1 MIEMST
7 IGYYDESN
15 FKKIYHAQPR
25 TTIESLFYG
34 NNVHQVLDLKE
45 AYNLA
50 KNSPGTVVL
59 DGMPVYKPTEQE
71 LPQDAQ
77 VLLFNDGAIFGRTAA
92 ARRIVGYPDVD
103 TKALC
108 TILREAVYNMR
119 YRKLYKA
126 DAYIGLDEDFMTKAH
141 IILPEGYENN
151 LYNWMINFQY
161 ANEKYNARY
170 ENSRKISDVDGD
182 IFIIADPEWPHGD
195 AKLQEQFPLGLA
207 FFSPEENCAAVLG
220 LRYFGELKKGTLTL
234 AWGIAARNGYA
245 SCHGGLKRYTTK
257 DGKKFVLAAFG
268 LSGSGKSTITHAK
281 HDGKYEVMVLHDD
294 AFVVNVKDKYAIALE
309 PTYFDKVADYP
320 IGCDA
325 NKYLLT
331 MQNCGVVLTKDGKK
345 IAVTEDVRN
354 GNGRAI
360 KSRLWSPNRVDR
372 IDEPLNAIFWL
383 MRDPTIPPVLKLEG
397 PSLGAVLGATLA
409 TKRTSAERLA
419 PGVDPNALV
428 CEPYANPFRTYPL
441 GMDYERFKKLIEDGV
456 DCYILNTGDFMGQKV
471 QPKHTLGAIEAIVEG
486 RAEWVPFGNLT
497 GVKTINMPDF
507 KIDFNDKN
515 YKDQL
520 RARFQDRLNF
530 VNSRDTERGGIDKL
544 PEDAHKCL
552 EQLIAE
558 MK

>member
-1 MIEMST
+1 MST

-108 TILREAVYNMR
+108 TIVREAVFNMR

-126 DAYIGLDEDFMTKAH
+126 DAYVGLDEDFMTKAH
-141 IILPEGYENN
+141 LIVPEGYENN

-161 ANEKYNARY
+161 ANEAYKSRY

-182 IFIIADPEWPHGD
+182 IFIFADPDWSHPD
-195 AKLQEQFPLGLA
+195 FPLGLA

-281 HDGKYEVMVLHDD
+281 HDGKYDIMVLHDD
-294 AFVVNVKDKYAIALE
+294 AFVVNIKDKYAIALE

-507 KIDFNDKN
+507 KIDLNDKN
-515 YKDQL
+515 YRDQL

-530 VNSRDTERGGIDKL
+530 VKSRDTERGGIDKL

-558 MK
+558 MN

>member
-1 MIEMST
+1 
-7 IGYYDESN
+7 
-15 FKKIYHAQPR
+15 
-25 TTIESLFYG
+25 
-34 NNVHQVLDLKE
+34 
-45 AYNLA
+45 
-50 KNSPGTVVL
+50 
-59 DGMPVYKPTEQE
+59 
-71 LPQDAQ
+71 
-77 VLLFNDGAIFGRTAA
+77 
-92 ARRIVGYPDVD
+92 
-103 TKALC
+103 
-108 TILREAVYNMR
+108 
-119 YRKLYKA
+119 
-126 DAYIGLDEDFMTKAH
+126 IGLDEDFMTKAH

>member
-1 MIEMST
+1 M
-7 IGYYDESN
+7 
-15 FKKIYHAQPR
+15 
-25 TTIESLFYG
+25 
-34 NNVHQVLDLKE
+34 
-45 AYNLA
+45 
-50 KNSPGTVVL
+50 
-59 DGMPVYKPTEQE
+59 
-71 LPQDAQ
+71 
-77 VLLFNDGAIFGRTAA
+77 
-92 ARRIVGYPDVD
+92 
-103 TKALC
+103 
-108 TILREAVYNMR
+108 
-119 YRKLYKA
+119 
-126 DAYIGLDEDFMTKAH
+126 
-141 IILPEGYENN
+141 
-151 LYNWMINFQY
+151 
-161 ANEKYNARY
+161 
-170 ENSRKISDVDGD
+170 
-182 IFIIADPEWPHGD
+182 
-195 AKLQEQFPLGLA
+195 
-207 FFSPEENCAAVLG
+207 
-220 LRYFGELKKGTLTL
+220 TL

>member
-108 TILREAVYNMR
+108 TIVREAVFNMR

-126 DAYIGLDEDFMTKAH
+126 DAYVGLDEDFMTKAH
-141 IILPEGYENN
+141 LIVPEGYENN

-161 ANEKYNARY
+161 ANEAYKSRY

-182 IFIIADPEWPHGD
+182 IFIFADPDWSHPD
-195 AKLQEQFPLGLA
+195 FPLGLA

>member
-108 TILREAVYNMR
+108 TIVREAVFNMR

-126 DAYIGLDEDFMTKAH
+126 DAYVGLDEDFMTKAH
-141 IILPEGYENN
+141 LIVPEGYENN

-161 ANEKYNARY
+161 ANEAYKSRY

-182 IFIIADPEWPHGD
+182 IFIFADPDWSHPD
-195 AKLQEQFPLGLA
+195 FPLGLA

-281 HDGKYEVMVLHDD
+281 HDGKYDIMVLHDD
-294 AFVVNVKDKYAIALE
+294 AFVVNIKDKYAIALE

-507 KIDFNDKN
+507 KIDLNDKN
-515 YKDQL
+515 YRDQL

-530 VNSRDTERGGIDKL
+530 VKSRDTERGGIDKL

-558 MK
+558 MN

>member
-1 MIEMST
+1 MAT
-7 IGYYDESN
+7 IGHYDPEN
-15 FKKIYHAQPR
+15 FKKVYHAQPR

-34 NNVHQVLDLKE
+34 NNVKKVLDLKE

-50 KNSPGTVVL
+50 KNSPGTVEL
-59 DGMPVYKPTEQE
+59 TGMPVYKPTEQE
-71 LPQDAQ
+71 LPQDAN
-77 VLLFNDGAIFGRTAA
+77 VLLFNDGAIFGRTAV
-92 ARRIVGYPDVD
+92 ARRIVGYPDVNV
-103 TKALC
+103 TKLC
-108 TILREAVYNMR
+108 KVIREAVFNMR
-119 YRKLYKA
+119 DRTLYQA
-126 DAYIGLDEDFMTKAH
+126 DAFVGLDLDFMTHAH
-141 IILPEGYENN
+141 LIVPEGYENS

-161 ANEKYNARY
+161 ENEKYKAMY
-170 ENSRKISDVDGD
+170 KDSRMISDHDGD
-182 IFIIADPEWPHGD
+182 IFIFADPEWPHGD
-195 AKLQEQFPLGLA
+195 PELKKEFPLGLA

-281 HDGKYEVMVLHDD
+281 HSGKYDVMVLHDD

-320 IGCDA
+320 IGCED

-331 MQNCGVVLTKDGKK
+331 MQNCGVVLTEDGKK

-383 MRDPTIPPVLKLEG
+383 MRDPTLPPVLKLEG
-397 PSLGAVLGATLA
+397 ASLGAVLGATLA
-409 TKRTSAERLA
+409 TKRTSAENLA
-419 PGVDPNALV
+419 PGVDPDALV

-441 GMDYERFKKLIEDGV
+441 GMDYERFKQLISSGV
-456 DCYILNTGDFMGQKV
+456 ACYILNTGNFLGKPV
-471 QPKHTLGAIEAIVEG
+471 GKENTLNIIESIVED
-486 RAEWVPFGNLT
+486 RADWKPFGKLT
-497 GVKTINMPDF
+497 GVKTIEIPGFEADL
-507 KIDFNDKN
+507 KN
-515 YKDQL
+515 EDYKKQL
-520 RARFQDRLNF
+520 KARFQDRLNF
-530 VNSRDTERGGIDKL
+530 VESRDTERGGIDKL
-544 PEDAHKCL
+544 PDDAKECIK
-552 EQLIAE
+552 QLLDEIDRS
-558 MK
+558 